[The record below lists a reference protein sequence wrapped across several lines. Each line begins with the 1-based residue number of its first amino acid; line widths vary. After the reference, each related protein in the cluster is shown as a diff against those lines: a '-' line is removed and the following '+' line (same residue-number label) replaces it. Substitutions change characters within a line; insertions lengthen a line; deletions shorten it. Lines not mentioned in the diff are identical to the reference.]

1 MKILKNKAIIVTF
14 ITSLIAILLGAIISS
29 LLIALSGQS
38 PLAAFRTLI
47 VSGFG
52 TSGKVWPIWTT
63 LGQSTPLIL
72 TGLAAMISFRV
83 GVFCIAQESQYIG
96 GAIVAAWLG
105 ASLTLPAIIAIP
117 LILVCSM
124 LFGYVIGYIP
134 GAMKAKL
141 GVNEIISS
149 IMINEIFSLVL
160 EYLVAFPLRADSG
173 QKAQSAVINKAY
185 WLPQFVNGS
194 RWGISFIV
202 SMIFVVIV
210 YFYIFKSSRG
220 YEIRMVG
227 QNPTFAQ
234 YGGINSTKVIIRT
247 LCFSG
252 SVAALAGGME
262 VLGNYH
268 RIMTG
273 FSSGIGFDGLSIA
286 MLGASH
292 PFGVSIVAILLA
304 GIRQGAQIGLQIDL
318 HVPRELGGV
327 LIALIIIFV
336 ACQKIYLPK
345 VEKLVDK
352 LFYSS
357 VKEEV

>member
-1 MKILKNKAIIVTF
+1 MRIFKNKAFLVTF
-14 ITSLIAILLGAIISS
+14 IASLVAILLGAVISS
-29 LLIALSGQS
+29 LLIAIGGQS

-52 TSGKVWPIWTT
+52 TSGRVWPIWTT
-63 LGQSTPLIL
+63 LGQATPLIL

-105 ASLTLPAIIAIP
+105 ASLNLPALIAIP
-117 LILVCSM
+117 IILMCSM
-124 LFGYVIGYIP
+124 LVGIAIGYIP

-160 EYLVAFPLRADSG
+160 EYMVAFPLRADAG

-185 WLPQFVNGS
+185 WLPQFVTGS
-194 RWGISFIV
+194 RWGVSFLV
-202 SMIFVVIV
+202 SITFVVIV

-227 QNPTFAQ
+227 QNPVFAQ
-234 YGGINSTKVIIRT
+234 YGGINSSKVIIRT

-252 SVAALAGGME
+252 AVAALAGGME

-292 PFGVSIVAILLA
+292 PVGVSIVAILLA

-336 ACQKIYLPK
+336 SCQKIYLPY

-352 LFYSS
+352 ISS
-357 VKEEV
+357 HSIKEEA